1 MPPCTSKY
9 AQRPYTF
16 ILLRT
21 NQYFLFKVKYLNDF
35 NIADS
40 IIVCPMDCEI
50 NGNKTP
56 ANVPNIFT
64 LIILQPRKLFFA
76 IKSYSAY

>member
-1 MPPCTSKY
+1 MPPCISKY
-9 AQRPYTF
+9 AQQPYTF
-16 ILLRT
+16 TLLRT

-50 NGNKTP
+50 NGNKPPT
-56 ANVPNIFT
+56 NVPNFFYINNFT
-64 LIILQPRKLFFA
+64 ASKTVFC
-76 IKSYSAY
+76 Y

>member
-1 MPPCTSKY
+1 MQPCISKY
-9 AQRPYTF
+9 AQKPYTF
-16 ILLRT
+16 THLRT
-21 NQYFLFKVKYLNDF
+21 NQYFLLKVNYLNDF

-56 ANVPNIFT
+56 TNVPNF
-64 LIILQPRKLFFA
+64 LH
-76 IKSYSAY
+76 